1 MKKMISLG
9 SFQPFSGLIYDN
21 KGNKIQGERQIM
33 TGQEIMS
40 MDFLIEGVLGSIP
53 NITIRKGQD
62 AFLDLL
68 GVKKRYES

>member
-1 MKKMISLG
+1 
-9 SFQPFSGLIYDN
+9 
-21 KGNKIQGERQIM
+21 
-33 TGQEIMS
+33 MS

>member
-1 MKKMISLG
+1 MKKMIILG
-9 SFQPFSGLIYDN
+9 NFQPFAGLIYDN
-21 KGNKIQGERQIM
+21 KGNKIQDEDKIM